1 MNLIISLLICAL
13 IGWLAGIIMKS
24 SYAWWMNILLG
35 IVGGWLGSF
44 IPFVSETGGPTI
56 GGILSG
62 VLGAVIVIFI
72 ARLIKK

>member
-1 MNLIISLLICAL
+1 MDLIISLLVCAL

-24 SYAWWMNILLG
+24 SYAWWVNILLG

-44 IPFVSETGGPTI
+44 IPFVSEIGGSTI

>member
-44 IPFVSETGGPTI
+44 IPFVSEIGGPTI